1 MDFHEVKDQLELH
14 KQNLIKKLQNG
25 NLTKEESETVRSSI
39 DNYEYII
46 ELTDMNHYER
56 GFFR

>member
-1 MDFHEVKDQLELH
+1 MDFHDLKDQLELH

>member
-25 NLTKEESETVRSSI
+25 NLTKEELETVRSSI